1 MELSYK
7 IGLWI
12 FAVTIL
18 VSRCQKVP
26 VEPFS
31 DTVLSAED
39 ECSATNDSNAKLCV
53 ELGTK
58 IILSPDNGQLSP
70 KDTIALWEDSLLIES
85 VEEDTMRYRLYDL
98 NKGIFTE
105 LGKTPKMQLGSGDFV
120 VTEEDVCY
128 FSYSYEGRDDF
139 SMVEIDLSECR
150 IQIKQR
156 YKWFPPF
163 QYYEVVD
170 RDTLLIFGP
179 KKISDSEER
188 YSYHISRYSINSG
201 TEESLVEKPDSYKS
215 GISCFDY
222 DDGYIYAVEFATD
235 NDGRI
240 LQCYSLTGEKREA
253 YDLSFM
259 AKYMEKEDAILKVE
273 VVEDYVMLWTM
284 YSQKFVML
292 RKEKDRLVEVGEWNG
307 SNMRYEE
314 PIKRTNGFGIL
325 YDRYKQRLIRY
336 NSEQKCFIE
345 QDIEFPE
352 NGKWSGCFMNEE
364 GMVILFATFGETKE
378 TQTER
383 YYIVPAV

>member
-7 IGLWI
+7 IGLWL

-18 VSRCQKVP
+18 VSGCQKVP

-179 KKISDSEER
+179 KKISDSE
-188 YSYHISRYSINSG
+188 
-201 TEESLVEKPDSYKS
+201 
-215 GISCFDY
+215 
-222 DDGYIYAVEFATD
+222 
-235 NDGRI
+235 
-240 LQCYSLTGEKREA
+240 
-253 YDLSFM
+253 
-259 AKYMEKEDAILKVE
+259 
-273 VVEDYVMLWTM
+273 
-284 YSQKFVML
+284 
-292 RKEKDRLVEVGEWNG
+292 
-307 SNMRYEE
+307 
-314 PIKRTNGFGIL
+314 
-325 YDRYKQRLIRY
+325 
-336 NSEQKCFIE
+336 
-345 QDIEFPE
+345 
-352 NGKWSGCFMNEE
+352 
-364 GMVILFATFGETKE
+364 
-378 TQTER
+378 
-383 YYIVPAV
+383 